1 MRYNFYSNKNK
12 DIKLAVAIDIVR
24 GKYPIGEKLSYKNHM
39 AEEYGVSRPTFHNIC
54 KELSEENI
62 IEACDK
68 GRSFYVPSNTKA
80 AKHVVTYLAEQ
91 LKQCSRVLELI
102 GFGAR
107 EARNQ
112 LYLKQIVNTLPS
124 KLSEMEEE
132 GRIQIY
138 GKKDDEIETDNELA
152 LLEQIK
158 VMQEDVV
165 ISSPELQDI
174 IEALEEML

>member
-54 KELSEENI
+54 KELSDENI

-80 AKHVVTYLAEQ
+80 AKYVVTYLAEQ
-91 LKQCSRVLELI
+91 LKQCSRLLELI

-112 LYLKQIVNTLPS
+112 LYLKQIVNTLPT

-138 GKKDDEIETDNELA
+138 GKKNEEDNDLA

-174 IEALEEML
+174 IEALEDML